1 VPNATSPD
9 EYLHFDEIKDVL
21 ASVDLVALLAPLIGE
36 KQQYWKW
43 MIIGAHSALQG
54 AMVCAFA
61 DSSNTSILTK
71 RSAAKMLG
79 WLNADAA
86 TRGEYPKERLAEFED
101 LLRRCLQG
109 SHNCDPL
116 VLTRQQCRDIR
127 RLHREFRNNFVH
139 FIPTGWG
146 IEKVGLPRIIG
157 AVLDVVEDLMNR
169 GQVTYRME
177 EHQREQLSKTLH
189 TARLALGQRR
199 E

>member
-1 VPNATSPD
+1 VPTAHCKARWSAPCGFLEHVDPD
-9 EYLHFDEIKDVL
+9 EKVRSEDAGL
-21 ASVDLVALLAPLIGE
+21 AQRRCSHT
-36 KQQYWKW
+36 W
-43 MIIGAHSALQG
+43 
-54 AMVCAFA
+54 
-61 DSSNTSILTK
+61 
-71 RSAAKMLG
+71 
-79 WLNADAA
+79 
-86 TRGEYPKERLAEFED
+86 EYRKERLAEFED
-101 LLRRCLQG
+101 LLRRCLRG
-109 SHNCDPL
+109 SHNCEPV

-157 AVLDVVEDLMNR
+157 AALDVVEDLMNR
-169 GQVTYRME
+169 RQGTYRME